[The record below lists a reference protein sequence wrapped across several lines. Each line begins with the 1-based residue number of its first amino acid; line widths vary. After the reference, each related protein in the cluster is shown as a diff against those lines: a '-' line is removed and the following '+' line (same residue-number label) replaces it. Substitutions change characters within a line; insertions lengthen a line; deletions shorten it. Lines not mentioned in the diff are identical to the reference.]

1 MKMNGGNNIM
11 DYFFKFEE
19 TGELKIDKILFESYH
34 PILFTCINE
43 KADMFLCVC
52 CQADSNIQKWL
63 VTNISPEIIIKL
75 LRNEITIRDSFLK
88 EDGLKYSI
96 LYDKNMGN
104 FKIEKDNINDWD
116 SEKSINLPTA
126 GEFMD

>member
-1 MKMNGGNNIM
+1 MWKW
-11 DYFFKFEE
+11 
-19 TGELKIDKILFESYH
+19 
-34 PILFTCINE
+34 
-43 KADMFLCVC
+43 
-52 CQADSNIQKWL
+52 ADSNIQKWL

-75 LRNEITIRDSFLK
+75 LRNKITIRDSFLK